1 MKDMFECYEELPIEV
16 QAVLDKFSECENDYE
31 NCGNLVDE
39 LETIGWTFDFHKN
52 KLLRKPCSFSIGRS
66 NNFSILKCYYKLLY

>member
-1 MKDMFECYEELPIEV
+1 MFECYEELPIEV

-39 LETIGWTFDFHKN
+39 LETIGWTCDFY
-52 KLLRKPCSFSIGRS
+52 LDAEPYGLRPVGVEL
-66 NNFSILKCYYKLLY
+66 NELEGWENV

>member
-39 LETIGWTFDFHKN
+39 LETIGWTFDFY
-52 KLLRKPCSFSIGRS
+52 LDAEPYGLRPVGVEL
-66 NNFSILKCYYKLLY
+66 NELEGWENV

>member
-1 MKDMFECYEELPIEV
+1 MFECYEELPIEV

-39 LETIGWTFDFHKN
+39 LETIGWTCDFY
-52 KLLRKPCSFSIGRS
+52 LDAEPYGLRPIGVEL
-66 NNFSILKCYYKLLY
+66 NELEGWENV

>member
-1 MKDMFECYEELPIEV
+1 MFECYEELPIEV

-39 LETIGWTFDFHKN
+39 LETIGWTCDFY
-52 KLLRKPCSFSIGRS
+52 LDAEPYDLRPVGVEL
-66 NNFSILKCYYKLLY
+66 NELEGWENV

>member
-39 LETIGWTFDFHKN
+39 LETIGWTCDFY
-52 KLLRKPCSFSIGRS
+52 LDAEPYGLRPVGVEL
-66 NNFSILKCYYKLLY
+66 NELEDWGNV

>member
-1 MKDMFECYEELPIEV
+1 MFECYEELPIEV

-39 LETIGWTFDFHKN
+39 LETIGWTCDFY
-52 KLLRKPCSFSIGRS
+52 LDAEPYGLRPVGVEL
-66 NNFSILKCYYKLLY
+66 NELEGWGNV